1 MQIDIEKISRR
12 VETNRTASMGEEF
25 ENDVIFNAETEA
37 GMACSLNNA
46 NVTIGLDPGNGNAAA
61 LNQSIRSDNG
71 LQTRSSKLDLA
82 NNNNSIINLSD
93 EGVENEFGNTAA
105 VKQDRNTITQ
115 RVMESHIG
123 QDGSNIVLIEE
134 VKQGKQKPQSIYI

>member
-46 NVTIGLDPGNGNAAA
+46 NVTIGLDPGSGNAAA

-123 QDGSNIVLIEE
+123 QDGSNLSLIHISE
-134 VKQGKQKPQSIYI
+134 PTRPY

>member
-1 MQIDIEKISRR
+1 MEESVSLKGENNSLKKKVQSLQIDIEKISRR
-12 VETNRTASMGEEF
+12 VETNRTGSMGEEF

-46 NVTIGLDPGNGNAAA
+46 NVTIGLDPGNSNGAA

-93 EGVENEFGNTAA
+93 EGVENEF
-105 VKQDRNTITQ
+105 K
-115 RVMESHIG
+115 
-123 QDGSNIVLIEE
+123 
-134 VKQGKQKPQSIYI
+134 

>member
-46 NVTIGLDPGNGNAAA
+46 NVTIGLDPGSGNAAA